1 MRPRRVT
8 PWIALALDYASVPT
22 MSGIISYIDLS
33 FSSWQKIIFWG
44 AEIPPN
50 LQIYRFL
57 FHTRHLAHQSVKSP
71 AGEGGRK
78 PAHTASREWGGG
90 GDTRESLSLGNQGAL
105 ESGEEGLG
113 STGTV
118 APQQFYPFIKNEL
131 RSLVI

>member
-1 MRPRRVT
+1 MVNHRIPFFLGRNSAKFTNIQIFAPHQAPCAPVSEKPCGTRPR
-8 PWIALALDYASVPT
+8 DS
-22 MSGIISYIDLS
+22 
-33 FSSWQKIIFWG
+33 
-44 AEIPPN
+44 
-50 LQIYRFL
+50 
-57 FHTRHLAHQSVKSP
+57 

-90 GDTRESLSLGNQGAL
+90 GDTRERLSLGNQGAL